1 MYSKV
6 IGVGDAVYFS
16 NKIRECLAD
25 PEIHTLN
32 FGGIYNYLL
41 FTSL

>member
-6 IGVGDAVYFS
+6 SGVGDDNYE

-32 FGGIYNYLL
+32 AGTGIYNYLL